1 MQKTT
6 IIFIIGILSIS
17 AIMGQS
23 DSKDPKNI
31 YMVLD
36 RNSPNVEFTEM
47 KKKNGLP
54 SDWHYLLN
62 TNIKEDF
69 IYQITFTN
77 ICAPLLN
84 RFDEK
89 KKVPLSFI
97 DSIAYMDEKQIR
109 EATQIYRH
117 EFQWEK
123 IQDKKIY
130 LIDIGTLQNDSVMMY
145 QVDVRFYGFLE

>member
-1 MQKTT
+1 MQKTIF
-6 IIFIIGILSIS
+6 IIFISVLSHSIVIGQTDSI
-17 AIMGQS
+17 AQ
-23 DSKDPKNI
+23 KKI
-31 YMVLD
+31 YLVLD

-47 KKKNGLP
+47 KKKNDLP

-84 RFDEK
+84 RFDVR
-89 KKVPLSFI
+89 KKVPISFI

-109 EATQIYRH
+109 EAYYIDEH
-117 EFQWEK
+117 EFHWEK
-123 IQDKKIY
+123 IENKKIY
-130 LIDIGTLQNDSVMMY
+130 LIDIGTLQNDSLMMY
-145 QVDVRFYGFLE
+145 EVGVRFYGFLE

>member
-1 MQKTT
+1 MKKTT
-6 IIFIIGILSIS
+6 IILIGILSIS

-31 YMVLD
+31 YVVLD

-84 RFDEK
+84 RIDEK
-89 KKVPLSFI
+89 KKVPVSFI
-97 DSIAYMDEKQIR
+97 DRIAYMDEKYIR

-117 EFQWEK
+117 EFDREK

-145 QVDVRFYGFLE
+145 EVGVRFTGLKE

>member
-31 YMVLD
+31 YVVLD

-47 KKKNGLP
+47 KKKNDLP
-54 SDWHYLLN
+54 SDWRYLLN

-69 IYQITFTN
+69 VYKVIFTN

-84 RFDEK
+84 RFDER
-89 KKVPLSFI
+89 KKVSISFI

-109 EATQIYRH
+109 EARQIYRH

-123 IQDKKIY
+123 IENKKIY
-130 LIDIGTLQNDSVMMY
+130 LIDIGTLQNDSLMMY
-145 QVDVRFYGFLE
+145 EVDVRFSGFLE